1 MAYLSFSGNVGGTD
15 QTGDLDIT
23 SGIDATLAAGAVVCP
38 CADGAG
44 VEAAHTI
51 LLVEDDIFV
60 RNATAAALH
69 SCKYKVLTAASG
81 TEGLEVCGDFP
92 FAIDLLISDIVMPGV
107 NGRQLAERFQELHPL
122 GRVVLMSGY
131 VEDSMR
137 CAAALKCKS
146 FLPKPFSVNTLL
158 KTVSE
163 ILKARPNASTTGK
176 T

>member
-1 MAYLSFSGNVGGTD
+1 MVCLSFRENVEGTGPSG
-15 QTGDLDIT
+15 DIDIA
-23 SGIDATLAAGAVVCP
+23 SGIDATLAADAVVCP
-38 CADGAG
+38 CADSAR

-60 RNATAAALH
+60 RNATTAALH
-69 SCKYKVLTAASG
+69 SCGYKVLIAANG

-131 VEDSMR
+131 VEESMR
-137 CAAALKCKS
+137 CSSVLKCEA